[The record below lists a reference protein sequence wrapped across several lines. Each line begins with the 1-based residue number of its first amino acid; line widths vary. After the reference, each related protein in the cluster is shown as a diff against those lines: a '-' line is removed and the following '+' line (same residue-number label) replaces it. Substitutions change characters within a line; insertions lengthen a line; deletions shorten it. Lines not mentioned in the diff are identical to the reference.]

1 MSSTKKTSYSNEFK
15 CKVALA
21 AIKNEKTLSDLTME
35 YNVASS
41 LISKWK
47 KQLIENAVTAFVTN
61 NKPQTMDNKEKQLY
75 EQIGK
80 LSMEVSYLKKFANE
94 YR

>member
-1 MSSTKKTSYSNEFK
+1 MALSKKTSYSNEFK
-15 CKVALA
+15 SKVALE
-21 AIKNEKTLSDLTME
+21 AIKSDKTVADLVME

-47 KQLIENAVTAFVTN
+47 KQLLNNVATAFSINT
-61 NKPQTMDNKEKQLY
+61 KPQPIDNKEKQLY

-80 LSMEVSYLKKFANE
+80 LSMEVNYLKKFVNGC
-94 YR
+94 R

>member
-1 MSSTKKTSYSNEFK
+1 MSSAKKTSYSNEFK

-21 AIKNEKTLSDLTME
+21 AIKNDKTLSDLTME
-35 YNVASS
+35 YNVAGC

-47 KQLIENAVTAFVTN
+47 KQLLENAATAFATN
-61 NKPQTMDNKEKQLY
+61 IKPQTVDNKEKQLY

-80 LSMEVSYLKKFANE
+80 LSMEVSYLKKFASE

>member
-1 MSSTKKTSYSNEFK
+1 MSLSKKTSYSNEFK
-15 CKVALA
+15 SKVALE
-21 AIKNEKTLSDLTME
+21 AIKSDKTIAEVVME

-47 KQLIENAVTAFVTN
+47 KQLLDNASTAFALN
-61 NKPQTMDNKEKQLY
+61 NKSQTVDNKEKQLY

-80 LSMEVSYLKKFANE
+80 LSMEVSYLKKFVNGC
-94 YR
+94 R